1 MKKFFLLAAFVTGAA
16 LAGAALPDPPH
27 MPKRLPKVF
36 RTGKTALV
44 LNGKNAHIVVAPK
57 AFRSTRFAAKELAEL
72 LEGPY
77 GNMLPNTAL
86 GWLKQE
92 VQDD

>member
-1 MKKFFLLAAFVTGAA
+1 MSSMFCKQDYRCKNKDWCARDFN
-16 LAGAALPDPPH
+16 PKSD
-27 MPKRLPKVF
+27 MPECFEPM
-36 RTGKTALV
+36 T
-44 LNGKNAHIVVAPK
+44 NGDRIRAM
-57 AFRSTRFAAKELAEL
+57 TDEELAEL